1 MKRYFSL
8 LAAAGLLATVACSAP
23 QPGGGS
29 APGAASTTPKP
40 GGSLKVWVT
49 ADPTTWDGS
58 DGVSSVSDRWKA
70 RAYESVLAYKYGP
83 DVKYPELILQPGLAE
98 KWEISPDGKV
108 YTFTVRKGVKF
119 QNLPPVNGREITAE
133 DLKFSWEYTS
143 RTGEFKKLA
152 DEKKLTPSLYTQ
164 LFEGME
170 SIEAP
175 NPTTLKVSF
184 KDPFA
189 PFLNYAAFAKNPVYA
204 KEIFQKDGHFK
215 DTLVGTG
222 GFMLDKTSSQPGA
235 RWVLK
240 KNPTYWQ
247 PGKPYLD
254 EVAGFVLPDASTAFA
269 AFKTGQLDMM
279 GDSGYTMGAEDAKR
293 LRSENGANAVVYG
306 AETPSPEHLYLNVR
320 RAPFNNQLVRQAVS
334 LAMNRDEWNKVFN
347 DGEGGWALAG
357 ALPDTFTQA
366 EVKQILKYDPE
377 QAKKLVEQAGYPN
390 GLDIEFFGSTAYG
403 SIYQQ
408 QAELLQSWMK
418 KANIRMNLKFME
430 HATYLSQTRG
440 NTFDLTFR
448 NKAMAGDIDS
458 YIFGVFHPSSPS
470 NYGGVNDPELT
481 KLVEQ
486 TRKEIDPKT
495 RKEVIRSAVRVI
507 AEKAWNLAFVYR
519 TTFHAWRPAVKDY
532 APNWGTDG
540 WPLNDVWLDR

>member
-1 MKRYFSL
+1 M
-8 LAAAGLLATVACSAP
+8 
-23 QPGGGS
+23 
-29 APGAASTTPKP
+29 
-40 GGSLKVWVT
+40 WVT

-70 RAYESVLAYKYGP
+70 RVYESVLAYKYGP
-83 DVKYPELILQPGLAE
+83 DVKYPELILQPSIAE
-98 KWEISPDGKV
+98 KWEVSPDGRV

-119 QNLPPVNGREITAE
+119 QNLPPVNGREVTAE

-143 RTGEFKKLA
+143 RTGEFKKLVE
-152 DEKKLTPSLYTQ
+152 DKKLTPSLYTQ
-164 LFEGME
+164 LFEGLE
-170 SIEAP
+170 SVEAP
-175 NPTTLKVSF
+175 NPATLKVTF
-184 KDPFA
+184 KEPFA

-204 KEIFQKDGHFK
+204 KEVFQKDGHFK

-222 GFMLDKTSSQPGA
+222 GFMLDRAGSQPGA

-247 PGKPYLD
+247 PGRPYLD
-254 EVAGFVLPDASTAFA
+254 EVAGFVLPDQSTAFA
-269 AFKTGQLDMM
+269 AFKTGQLDML

-293 LRSENGANAVVYG
+293 LRSENGNNAVVYA

-334 LAMNRDEWNKVFN
+334 LALNRDEWNKVFN

-366 EVKQILKYDPE
+366 EIKQIVKYDLE
-377 QAKKLVEQAGYPN
+377 QAKKLLEQAGYPN
-390 GLDIEFFGSTAYG
+390 GIDIEFFGSTAYG

-408 QAELLQSWMK
+408 QAELLQSWLK
-418 KANIRMNLKFME
+418 KANIRMTLKFMD

-448 NKAMAGDIDS
+448 GKAMAGDIDS
-458 YIFGVFHPSSPS
+458 YIFGVFHPSSPN
-470 NYGGVNDPELT
+470 NYGGVNDPDLT

-486 TRKEIDPKT
+486 TRKETDPKK
-495 RKEVIRSAVRVI
+495 RMEVIRSAVKVI
-507 AEKAWNLAFVYR
+507 ADKAWNLAFVYR
-519 TTFHAWRPAVKDY
+519 STFHAWRPVVKNY

-540 WPLNDVWLDR
+540 WPLNDVWLDVSR

>member
-1 MKRYFSL
+1 VKRYFSL